1 MSDRACFI
9 VTGGAG
15 FIGANLCRAL
25 ANRARANGHKCELVV
40 VDDFRSGSFENLVE
54 AFARDARGESGGVFS
69 GEVVAASVAEVD
81 WESVLEAR
89 EPRAVFHLG
98 AITDTTVANE
108 REMIEVNSETF
119 GPILESCARA
129 RVPLVYASSAATY
142 GTPPQ
147 ATQREAFPVEAA
159 GRPNNVYGF
168 SKWLMEVEHR
178 RLLRE
183 AARSGGDTPHVVGL
197 RYFNV
202 FGPGERRKGKMAS
215 MVHQLAVQLLEG
227 QSPRLFEHG
236 EQARDQVPVEDVV
249 SCTMAAA
256 GRAAWHEFDVEPG
269 VYNLGSGRA
278 TTFNELVGAVRSA
291 LGFSEQAR
299 PTEYFPM
306 PASVRAFYQ
315 DYTCADMRETERG
328 LGWKPSVD
336 PRDAMRSTARS
347 VERSLRGSGGGAA

>member
-1 MSDRACFI
+1 MPERPCYI

-25 ANRARANGHKCELVV
+25 DGRARAHGTEAELVV
-40 VDDFRSGSFENLVE
+40 IDDFRSGSFANLVE
-54 AFARDARGESGGVFS
+54 AFARSEAGDGGGGVFS
-69 GEVVAASVAEVD
+69 GEVLAGSVSEVD
-81 WESVLEAR
+81 WDSLLEAR

-119 GPILESCARA
+119 GPMLEACVRGQ
-129 RVPLVYASSAATY
+129 VPLVYASSAATY
-142 GTPPQ
+142 GTPAQ
-147 ATQREAFPVEAA
+147 AASREAFPLEAA

-178 RLLRE
+178 RALAEASRAGRE
-183 AARSGGDTPHVVGL
+183 MPHVVGL

-202 FGPGERRKGKMAS
+202 FGPGEGRKGKMAS

-227 QSPRLFEHG
+227 ESPRLFEHG

-249 SCTMAAA
+249 SCTIAAA

-278 TTFNELVGAVRSA
+278 TTFNELVEAVRSA
-291 LGFSEQAR
+291 LEFDAGER
-299 PTEYFPM
+299 PTEYFEM
-306 PASVRAFYQ
+306 PPSVRAFYQ
-315 DYTCADMRETERG
+315 EYTCADMRETERG

-336 PRDAMRSTARS
+336 PVRAMGDTARHIEHS
-347 VERSLRGSGGGAA
+347 RRGSGGAS